1 MSYVVGAEIQ
11 HVERDTVITKQEAK
25 INEDGTYQFAYETNN
40 GVFRSE
46 NKDKNGKIVVKYGIN
61 NGEGERRVEFSQS
74 MPEQSSNKQLEL
86 DSVEI
91 KKDINEGNIQVMW
104 KKVLIYLHILPKLI
118 TFSTG
123 SYFQTRNTQLHP
135 KRRGRFIRKC

>member
-61 NGEGERRVEFSQS
+61 NGEGKRRVEFSQS

-104 KKVLIYLHILPKLI
+104 KKVLI
-118 TFSTG
+118 
-123 SYFQTRNTQLHP
+123 
-135 KRRGRFIRKC
+135 